1 MLKLANIRKAIC
13 YEIHLKTYGRKTLP
27 GKASVF
33 WKLNWIPTFSPLRI
47 KKMIFLK
54 KDADTTQPTESDSQ
68 GRSPNCPAL
77 KEDNLKILI
86 TGGAG
91 FLGKRLANRLLQRG
105 YLTDANGRKK
115 NLTKVTLFDIA
126 NSVDIHSDLVDYVTG
141 DISDSEQVRRIVGD
155 DTDSIFHL
163 AAIVSADAEENFE
176 LGMRINLDGTR
187 NILEAARGLPSPAKL
202 IFTSSI
208 ATYGGD
214 LPDVVTDDTV
224 QSPQT
229 SYGAAKAAGEL
240 LVTDYSRKGFI
251 DGRSLRLP
259 TISVRTG
266 LPNKAASTWASSII
280 REPLSGKD
288 AICPVSRSTR
298 MACMS
303 PRKIIEAFIHAHD
316 LSAEDFGASR
326 SLLLSGASISAGD
339 MADAV
344 ERLKGNRKT
353 GEILWQPDAA
363 IQKIVDGWPKETR
376 SARADA
382 LGFEKD
388 RTVDDLVTAF
398 IEDDLDEQI
407 ATFG

>member
-1 MLKLANIRKAIC
+1 M
-13 YEIHLKTYGRKTLP
+13 
-27 GKASVF
+27 
-33 WKLNWIPTFSPLRI
+33 
-47 KKMIFLK
+47 
-54 KDADTTQPTESDSQ
+54 
-68 GRSPNCPAL
+68 
-77 KEDNLKILI
+77 KILI

-91 FLGKRLANRLLQRG
+91 FLGKRLANKLLEQG
-105 YLTDANGRKK
+105 YLFNSDGQKEA
-115 NLTKVTLFDIA
+115 LTKLTLFDVSP
-126 NSVDIHSDLVDYVTG
+126 SVDIHNDIVDYVQG
-141 DISDSEQVRRIVGD
+141 DISDPAQVRRIVGN

-163 AAIVSADAEENFE
+163 AAIVSADAEENFD

-187 NILEAARGLPSPAKL
+187 NILEAARGLPKAAKL

-214 LPDVVTDDTV
+214 LPDVVTDNVV
-224 QSPQT
+224 QAPQT

-240 LVTDYSRKGFI
+240 LVSDYSRKGFI

-288 AICPVSRSTR
+288 ATCPVSKSTR

-303 PRKIIEAFIHAHD
+303 PRKIIEAFVHAHNLD
-316 LSAEDFGASR
+316 AEKFGSSR

-344 ERLKGNRKT
+344 ARLKGNRKT
-353 GEILWQPDAA
+353 GEIHWQPDPA

-376 SARADA
+376 SMRADA

-388 RTVDDLVTAF
+388 RTVDDLVSAF